1 MILDTCFII
10 DLLNNQED
18 AVRKAQE
25 LERKNIPL
33 FTTSIT
39 VFEIWQ
45 GVADMNN
52 KNKLARINILLEGLA
67 LLNLD
72 CENAKIGVGI
82 HSELYTQGKP
92 IQPEDSMIAGICLK
106 ERQKLLTKNK
116 KHFGRIKGLELEIY

>member
-52 KNKLARINILLEGLA
+52 KNKFKESLFNLRI
-67 LLNLD
+67 
-72 CENAKIGVGI
+72 V
-82 HSELYTQGKP
+82 
-92 IQPEDSMIAGICLK
+92 
-106 ERQKLLTKNK
+106 
-116 KHFGRIKGLELEIY
+116 